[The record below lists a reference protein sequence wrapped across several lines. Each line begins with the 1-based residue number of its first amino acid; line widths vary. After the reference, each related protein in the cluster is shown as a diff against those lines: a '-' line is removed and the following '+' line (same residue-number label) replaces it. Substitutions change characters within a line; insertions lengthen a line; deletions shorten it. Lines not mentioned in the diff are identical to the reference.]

1 MSDPQPTAP
10 RILVVEDDAIFHSL
24 VVKVLRRAGYE
35 TVSAFNGEEALA
47 TLRRPDEQIDWLLTD
62 IRLAGVIDGWVVGS
76 EFHLTRP
83 LRPVVYMSGVEPD
96 VASKRGENSL
106 FLPKPF
112 DNRDLVE
119 TFKRLVENCR

>member
-1 MSDPQPTAP
+1 M
-10 RILVVEDDAIFHSL
+10 R
-24 VVKVLRRAGYE
+24 RRAGYE
-35 TVSAFNGEEALA
+35 TVSAFNGEEALS

-76 EFHLTRP
+76 EFHLTQP
-83 LRPVVYMSGVEPD
+83 LRPVVYMSGVEQD
-96 VASKRGENSL
+96 VASKRAENSV

-119 TFKRLVENCR
+119 TFRRLAENYR